1 MWLPHT
7 RRTLFK
13 LVCCLQ
19 TFLIIFVLLTKDKI
33 SQRRARMSRTFAIDL
48 AGDTFRLNEDPFQ
61 FVSGSFHYFR
71 APPGRWCWIMRAMRA
86 AGLNA
91 LSTYVEWRSHEVHP
105 GHYHYDGHRDI
116 EHFLQL
122 AVEEDLY
129 ILLRPG
135 PFNHP
140 VYQRYVTRWFQEL
153 FPRIQKYL
161 YGNDRP
167 IILVQV
173 ENEYGSDAECD
184 PAHAVWLRDLLRT
197 YVQDKA
203 VLYSTDGAFDAYLR
217 CTVDGVYSTVDFTVF
232 KDVNVSFQAQRT
244 RAPQGPLV
252 NAEFEFFPM
261 LLWAGMS

>member
-1 MWLPHT
+1 
-7 RRTLFK
+7 
-13 LVCCLQ
+13 
-19 TFLIIFVLLTKDKI
+19 
-33 SQRRARMSRTFAIDL
+33 
-48 AGDTFRLNEDPFQ
+48 
-61 FVSGSFHYFR
+61 
-71 APPGRWCWIMRAMRA
+71 MRAMRA

-135 PFNHP
+135 PFICGERDFGCFPPWSLKVAPDILLRQNHP
-140 VYQRYVTRWFQEL
+140 VYQRYVTR
-153 FPRIQKYL
+153 YSN
-161 YGNDRP
+161 GGP

-173 ENEYGSDAECD
+173 GSEYGSDAECD
-184 PAHAVWLRDLLRT
+184 PAHTVWLRDLLRT

-217 CTVDGVYSTVDFTVF
+217 TPAVP
-232 KDVNVSFQAQRT
+232 KI
-244 RAPQGPLV
+244 
-252 NAEFEFFPM
+252 
-261 LLWAGMS
+261 

>member
-1 MWLPHT
+1 
-7 RRTLFK
+7 
-13 LVCCLQ
+13 
-19 TFLIIFVLLTKDKI
+19 
-33 SQRRARMSRTFAIDL
+33 MSRTFAIDL
-48 AGDTFRLNEDPFQ
+48 AGDTFRLNGDPFQ
-61 FVSGSFHYFR
+61 WR
-71 APPGRWCWIMRAMRA
+71 RIMRAMRA

-91 LSTYVEWRSHEVHP
+91 LSTYVEWGSHEVHS

-135 PFNHP
+135 PFICGERDFGCFPPWSLKVAPDILLRQNHP

-153 FPRIQKYL
+153 FPRIQKCL
-161 YGNDRP
+161 YGNGGP

-203 VLYSTDGAFDAYLR
+203 VLYSTDRAFDAYLR
-217 CTVDGVYSTVDFTVF
+217 CAVDGVYSTVDFTVF

>member
-1 MWLPHT
+1 MESWKKRGTKGVEEFEQLSRNVRVMWLPHT

-48 AGDTFRLNEDPFQ
+48 AGDTFRLNGDPFQ
-61 FVSGSFHYFR
+61 WR
-71 APPGRWCWIMRAMRA
+71 RIMRAMRA

-135 PFNHP
+135 PFICGERDFGCFPPWSLKVAPDILLRQNHP

-161 YGNDRP
+161 YGNATHTCTE
-167 IILVQV
+167 I
-173 ENEYGSDAECD
+173 ENVIW
-184 PAHAVWLRDLLRT
+184 VWHVPRYEWNNFRDFHVLFT
-197 YVQDKA
+197 YSMICQRCMFTWFT
-203 VLYSTDGAFDAYLR
+203 YSFHSG
-217 CTVDGVYSTVDFTVF
+217 
-232 KDVNVSFQAQRT
+232 
-244 RAPQGPLV
+244 
-252 NAEFEFFPM
+252 
-261 LLWAGMS
+261 